1 MIISRTPLRMSFV
14 GGGSDL
20 PAFYRRHGGAV
31 LSTAIDKYVYVNIN
45 RKFDGGIRIAYS
57 KTEEVEAV
65 SEIEHRLVRATLEYL
80 QVPGGL
86 EITTIADIPSRGTGL
101 GSSSSFTVGLLN
113 AVSAYL
119 GRHIS
124 ADDLGR
130 LSSMIE
136 IERCGEP
143 IGKQDQYA
151 AAYGGLNL
159 IEFKADDSVQVTPLI
174 MPLDARDTLER
185 RIIVFYTGI
194 TRSAS
199 HILQEQSDAVTS
211 DEAKRSALIR
221 MVELTYQLRD
231 ELQQGHL
238 ESFGEILHDNWKL
251 KKTLASGVSSG
262 AIDDWYDAG
271 RRAGAVGGKIL
282 GAGSGGFLMFYAP
295 EERHDEIAQALS
307 FLRRVDF
314 RFDPLGSRII
324 FYNPTPADRAPQ
336 R

>member
-20 PAFYRRHGGAV
+20 PDFYRRHGGAV

-45 RKFDGGIRIAYS
+45 RKFDGGIRLAYS

-65 SEIEHRLVRATLEYL
+65 EQIEHRLVRAALECL
-80 QVPGGL
+80 HLAGGI

-124 ADDLGR
+124 PRELGR
-130 LSSMIE
+130 LSSEIE

-159 IEFKADDSVQVTPLI
+159 IEFKADDSVLVTPII
-174 MPLDARDTLER
+174 MPAAQRKILEQ

-199 HILQEQSDAVTS
+199 GILKEQSQAVVS
-211 DEAKRSALIR
+211 DQAKRGALIR
-221 MVELTYQLRD
+221 MVELTYQVRD
-231 ELQQGHL
+231 ELQRGSL
-238 ESFGEILHDNWKL
+238 DAFGEILNDNWNL
-251 KKTLASGVSSG
+251 KKTLSSGVSSAEIDAWYALGKQAG
-262 AIDDWYDAG
+262 AI
-271 RRAGAVGGKIL
+271 GGKIL

-295 EERHDEIAQALS
+295 EDRHPAIAEALS
-307 FLRRVDF
+307 HLRRVKF
-314 RFDPLGSRII
+314 GFEQLGSQII
-324 FYNPTPADRAPQ
+324 FYNPNMAPD
-336 R
+336 